1 MLYFNVRKTIIIY
14 FNVCKTIKIYFKNYV
29 FYNICFKNLYFQPE
43 MELHVQFVGL
53 SFNFFFKR
61 LRIFCT
67 YILIIYVQ
75 YNRQFPPSLEK
86 TS

>member
-1 MLYFNVRKTIIIY
+1 MLYFNVRKTIIIYFNVRKTIIIY

-53 SFNFFFKR
+53 SFNFFLKDYVYFV
-61 LRIFCT
+61 RIF
-67 YILIIYVQ
+67 
-75 YNRQFPPSLEK
+75 
-86 TS
+86 